1 MFPRGNHL
9 WFQPVAAL
17 SLVGL
22 LGCTATIERDRND
35 GVPATGAGA
44 GTSTGGTAGTPSGG
58 SGGSGTG
65 GSQGGSSGSS
75 TGGAGGGTAATG
87 GSSATGGTGG
97 TDVPPTPEECEA
109 SGPRPGTAPLRR
121 LSSHEYLNTLADLFP
136 NLSPEL
142 PVLPTEAPVDSFD
155 NDARALGPSDVH
167 TSRWE
172 EIAFRYTSELTADAA
187 VLEAFLPCAGDVA
200 DAATGRA
207 CGAEFVDSFGLR
219 THRRRLTAEETTR
232 YQALFD
238 TQLAAIDFEAAVQLT
253 AMAMLQSPWFL
264 YRVEPPR
271 AGTAGLAPLD
281 SWELASR
288 LSYFLWQRMP
298 DQALFDAA
306 EAGTLV
312 SDAELETQ
320 VRRMLADPRAR
331 AATADFHRQWL
342 FFDRIMNEEHQTRV
356 PELFPSWSAATQA
369 SAYEE
374 LLRFTERAVFD
385 GDGTLA
391 GLFLSRDT
399 EVDPLLADIYG
410 VQGPTQAGSWA
421 QVSLPE
427 TERAGLLTR
436 VGFLAAHAHSANG
449 SPPLRG
455 SYVMQRIFCQ
465 PVDPPPPGTD
475 TSLPAEPDE
484 DATNREIFEAKTAPP
499 ACAGCHAMLNGFGY
513 PFEHYDAIGAYR
525 ATDNGQPVNAIA
537 TLEGTDLTGEV
548 DGAIDLSERIAG
560 SRQVAECAVSR
571 WVRYARGRGIEAD
584 DQCAL
589 NALNEQFATSG
600 GNIVELMVQ
609 IAKSPEFRNRPA
621 E

>member
-1 MFPRGNHL
+1 MQFAARGNRL

-17 SLVGL
+17 SLAAL
-22 LGCTATIERDRND
+22 CGCTANIARDGND
-35 GVPATGAGA
+35 GTPAPGAGA
-44 GTSTGGTAGTPSGG
+44 ATSTGGAPSGG
-58 SGGSGTG
+58 SAGSGTG
-65 GSQGGSSGSS
+65 GALGGSGGSS

-87 GSSATGGTGG
+87 GTSGTGG
-97 TDVPPTPEECEA
+97 SGGSSGTPPTPEECEA
-109 SGPRPGTAPLRR
+109 SGPRTGTAPLRR

-136 NLSPEL
+136 GLSPDL

-187 VLEAFLPCAGDVA
+187 LLEEFLPCAGDVS
-200 DAATGRA
+200 DAASGRA
-207 CGAEFVDSFGLR
+207 CGAELVASFGLR
-219 THRRRLTAEETTR
+219 THRRPLTTEETTR
-232 YQALFD
+232 YQTLFD
-238 TQLAAIDFEAAVQLT
+238 EQLAAIDFEAAVQLT

-264 YRVEPPR
+264 YRVEPSR
-271 AGTAGLAPLD
+271 SGTAGLAPLD
-281 SWELASR
+281 GWELASR

-298 DQALFDAA
+298 DQALLDAA

-312 SDAELETQ
+312 DDAGLETQ
-320 VRRMLADPRAR
+320 VRRMLEDPRAR
-331 AATADFHRQWL
+331 AAVADFHRQWL
-342 FFDRIMNEEHQTRV
+342 FFDRILNEEHQTRV
-356 PELFPSWSAATQA
+356 PELFPEWSAATQA
-369 SAYEE
+369 SAHEE
-374 LLRFTERAVFD
+374 LLRFTERAIFD
-385 GDGTLA
+385 GEGTLA

-399 EVDPLLADIYG
+399 EVDPLLAEIYG
-410 VQGPTQAGSWA
+410 VDGPDQAGSWA

-484 DATNREIFEAKTAPP
+484 NATNREIFEAKTAPP
-499 ACAGCHAMLNGFGY
+499 ACGGCHAMLNGFGY
-513 PFEHYDAIGAYR
+513 PFENYDAIGAYR
-525 ATDNGQPVNAIA
+525 STDNGQPVNAIA

-548 DGAIDLSERIAG
+548 DGAIDLSQRIAE
-560 SRQVAECAVSR
+560 SQQVAQCAVSR

-589 NALNEQFATSG
+589 NTLNEQFATSG

-609 IAKSPEFRNRPA
+609 IAKSPEFRNRPS